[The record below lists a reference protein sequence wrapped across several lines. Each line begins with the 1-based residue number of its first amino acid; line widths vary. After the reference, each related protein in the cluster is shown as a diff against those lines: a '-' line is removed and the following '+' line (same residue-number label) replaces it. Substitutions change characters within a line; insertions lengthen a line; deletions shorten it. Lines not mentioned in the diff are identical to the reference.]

1 MLQEKNNL
9 STEQITKEC
18 ICSECTEWSTAFL
31 AELGKS
37 VIRTMYSISILVV
50 LAMSSL
56 IVNSL
61 ASGVVIQPAR
71 ALENNICCPSL
82 QKCTVEIVCIFL
94 ESIVLISV
102 TTIRVKKPQDTDGQ
116 ETPDGICDC

>member
-18 ICSECTEWSTAFL
+18 ICSGCTEGSTTFL
-31 AELGKS
+31 AKSGKS
-37 VIRTMYSISILVV
+37 VIRIMYSMSILVV

-56 IVNSL
+56 IVNGL
-61 ASGVVIQPAR
+61 ASGVVVQPAR

-82 QKCTVEIVCIFL
+82 QKCTAEIVCIFL
-94 ESIVLISV
+94 EVISV
-102 TTIRVKKPQDTDGQ
+102 TTIRVKKP
-116 ETPDGICDC
+116 